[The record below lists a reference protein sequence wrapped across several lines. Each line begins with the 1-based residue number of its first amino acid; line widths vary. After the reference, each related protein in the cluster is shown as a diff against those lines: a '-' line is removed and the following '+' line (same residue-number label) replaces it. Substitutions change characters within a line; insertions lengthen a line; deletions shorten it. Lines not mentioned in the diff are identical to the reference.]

1 MKKTKSNNS
10 FGPKNKN
17 NKSFKMNKQASPNL
31 TNKFLMINN
40 ENDFSVKTNI
50 GKENSKKS
58 EMKGY
63 ILSQFNK
70 KNSINKFKIKR
81 RKSKHNI
88 LNSKINEEQKE
99 IDRNAILQR
108 IKNREI
114 NHEINRKVNNSITKT
129 TNKIISPNQLEIQ
142 KTLNDIK
149 NLNKNQQNKFCFYHI
164 ITTNNLYFYIPKSK
178 NKS

>member
-1 MKKTKSNNS
+1 MNKINGIHFLNPMKKTKSNNS
-10 FGPKNKN
+10 FVPKNKN

-50 GKENSKKS
+50 AKENSKKS

-81 RKSKHNI
+81 RK
-88 LNSKINEEQKE
+88 
-99 IDRNAILQR
+99 
-108 IKNREI
+108 
-114 NHEINRKVNNSITKT
+114 
-129 TNKIISPNQLEIQ
+129 
-142 KTLNDIK
+142 
-149 NLNKNQQNKFCFYHI
+149 
-164 ITTNNLYFYIPKSK
+164 
-178 NKS
+178 